1 MQELEKSFSLCA
13 PEIICLFGF
22 VENIG
27 RDVQKNVL
35 IDGVVF
41 RILSSWFV
49 VVKVMLIFFHSPFA
63 LWSFIWTLVKNG
75 KQKWI
80 SLSNHILGER

>member
-35 IDGVVF
+35 IDVVVF
-41 RILSSWFV
+41 RILSSWFA
-49 VVKVMLIFFHSPFA
+49 VVKLMLIFFHSPFA
-63 LWSFIWTLVKNG
+63 LWSFIRTLVKNG